1 MTQVGLCISIPG
13 RGKDTY
19 SELSLKISVII
30 ISTIHSLCV
39 NQDEEK
45 KENKNEMSSQIEG
58 VESAGWIHDLC
69 G

>member
-1 MTQVGLCISIPG
+1 M
-13 RGKDTY
+13 
-19 SELSLKISVII
+19 SLKISVII

-45 KENKNEMSSQIEG
+45 KENKNEMSSQIEE